1 MDHSIPIFDGHPQF
15 AAGAL
20 GGAGWTGSGLI
31 GGSGP
36 RCRRSVALM
45 SCPKNWGERWHIE
58 VKLSKMVIY
67 QLNMVIL
74 PLQYWTWW
82 FEKIVRFLMCDS
94 SLTKMVIYKSKTG
107 DINRQWWGV
116 NQQTWGYQGLSTKRV
131 AYFWRTLSA
140 ASTIWGKQH
149 RTDWWGD
156 VDIFMHFSFAMQK
169 LARHYV
175 LYLANYL
182 PVYMNTGS
190 SLTWLMDAILVPHV
204 FHNWRNEYVYV
215 GILNWRQDSSVKPS
229 NFCQHKPNRILNTPL
244 CLSMFGGSVC
254 WVYVHDQIKA

>member
-1 MDHSIPIFDGHPQF
+1 MVIRQF

-31 GGSGP
+31 GGLGP

-45 SCPKNWGERWHIE
+45 SCPKNWGERWNIE

-82 FEKIVRFLMCDS
+82 FEKIVLYWC
-94 SLTKMVIYKSKTG
+94 VIQAWQK
-107 DINRQWWGV
+107 WWFRNQKLGILIVNDGV
-116 NQQTWGYQGLSTKRV
+116 WTSQKTWGYQGLSTKRV

-204 FHNWRNEYVYV
+204 FHNWRNEY
-215 GILNWRQDSSVKPS
+215 
-229 NFCQHKPNRILNTPL
+229 
-244 CLSMFGGSVC
+244 M
-254 WVYVHDQIKA
+254 

>member
-1 MDHSIPIFDGHPQF
+1 MYVVQNEHLVQSDVVFLKLLWMQAASKSYHGAPNSHNNLTRNPCLDGD
-15 AAGAL
+15 
-20 GGAGWTGSGLI
+20 
-31 GGSGP
+31 
-36 RCRRSVALM
+36 VAQ
-45 SCPKNWGERWHIE
+45 K
-58 VKLSKMVIY
+58 
-67 QLNMVIL
+67 
-74 PLQYWTWW
+74 
-82 FEKIVRFLMCDS
+82 
-94 SLTKMVIYKSKTG
+94 
-107 DINRQWWGV
+107 
-116 NQQTWGYQGLSTKRV
+116 TWGYQGLSTKRV
-131 AYFWRTLSA
+131 AYWWRTLSA

-254 WVYVHDQIKA
+254 WVYVRDQIKA